1 MTAANWITIA
11 LFACGLFVS
20 GVIAYYA
27 FVRDIEKRVTI
38 VEQKCDNNA
47 AVIARLSELN
57 TRLDKITAD
66 NETFW
71 RILGPPLADIIHSP
85 KARDR
90 DELVDELVHGRIDAA
105 GAHQLVELLT
115 EAIGSDRW
123 DGDKRLAGALLLAR
137 TRATLSS
144 FEARDTISRK
154 GAA

>member
-1 MTAANWITIA
+1 MTTASLITVI
-11 LFACGLFVS
+11 LFALGMLIS
-20 GVIAYYA
+20 GIIAYYA

-38 VEQKCDNNA
+38 VEQKCDGNS

-90 DELVDELVHGRIDAA
+90 DELVDELVHGDLDAA
-105 GAHQLVELLT
+105 GAHQLIGLLT

-137 TRATLSS
+137 ARATLSS
-144 FEARDTISRK
+144 LEAEDTISRK